1 MNITIELIDFNASIT
16 SFEGRVKKRKSGVVM
31 TVMSVTM
38 CMALDAWADVDAALD
53 AARKSRQ
60 LRLDRLTGGSALLIL
75 TGAVW
80 LMWPSLEAAINGE
93 SGLLEGLGYPLIVI
107 AYGLILQDS
116 ILDNAKARTRV
127 GSFASIAWPVL
138 LMIASL
144 QLSLD
149 EPASAV
155 GCVLIIV
162 VGYSCFQTSSSVLQ
176 GGLDVMRWR
185 AIMTGLGVVGAFSL
199 FVGKIPESM
208 TYEWL
213 ASITS
218 LLLGGG
224 ATAYIWLI
232 GDDQRVMRKLFAKRL
247 DGLEIRLLE
256 LKAQGSAVD
265 QAASLVMTAKEEG
278 HIDPGYGMK
287 LLDEAEEDIERTL
300 SLSGDVEIIQEDAIQ
315 AIEKAESIAPAAK
328 RPRKSFDMGAREV
341 KLGSLREGE
350 MLFRQSKKLAQ
361 DIIEW
366 WALAEQAIAEASR
379 LLSDNN
385 AESIQHLKELLSDAR
400 KKLAAE
406 APREAYEFAS
416 VIPQQIL
423 ADEDA
428 QGRAFESVK
437 EAQRQLEQT
446 DGLDTTELL
455 QRLQHA
461 EDAIDAGNPS
471 QAIGL
476 ADGVVR
482 TIEAER
488 TAMDNVRRALKQRKK
503 LVEQYKKRDDKELWD
518 LRLSGIEE
526 AADSK
531 QWSQAKSLLDAMTTD
546 LDNEGQA
553 SDEALELYDFVTEE
567 WKVLRNQCDTNGIS
581 VEDEIRRK
589 CERAI
594 ALAAES
600 LASGRVEDC
609 LKHLSEADTFMEK
622 LRRRI

>member
-16 SFEGRVKKRKSGVVM
+16 SFEGRVKKRKSGVVI

-149 EPASAV
+149 EPASAI

-232 GDDQRVMRKLFAKRL
+232 GDDQRVMRKHFAKRL
-247 DGLEIRLLE
+247 DSLEIRLLE

-379 LLSDNN
+379 LLSDND
-385 AESIQHLKELLSDAR
+385 AESVQHLKELLSDAR
-400 KKLAAE
+400 KKLVAE

-488 TAMDNVRRALKQRKK
+488 NAMDNVRRALKQRKK
-503 LVEQYKKRDDKELWD
+503 LVEQYKKRDDKDLWD

-589 CERAI
+589 CEQAI
-594 ALAAES
+594 ALAADS

>member
-16 SFEGRVKKRKSGVVM
+16 SFEGRVKKRKSGVVI

-80 LMWPSLEAAINGE
+80 LMWPSLEAAMNGE

-149 EPASAV
+149 EPASAI

-232 GDDQRVMRKLFAKRL
+232 GDDQRVMRKHFAKRL
-247 DGLEIRLLE
+247 DSLEIRLLE

-379 LLSDNN
+379 LLSDND
-385 AESIQHLKELLSDAR
+385 AESVQHLKELLSDAR
-400 KKLAAE
+400 KKLVAE

-503 LVEQYKKRDDKELWD
+503 LVEQYKKRDDKDLWD

-589 CERAI
+589 CEQAI

>member
-1 MNITIELIDFNASIT
+1 
-16 SFEGRVKKRKSGVVM
+16 
-31 TVMSVTM
+31 
-38 CMALDAWADVDAALD
+38 MALDAWADVDEAIN

-60 LRLDRLTGGSALLIL
+60 QRLDRLTGGSALLIL
-75 TGAVW
+75 SGAVW
-80 LMWPSLEAAINGE
+80 LMWPSLEAAVKGE
-93 SGLLEGLGYPLIVI
+93 PGLLEGLGYPLLVI

-116 ILDNAKARTRV
+116 IIDNAKARTRV

-138 LMIASL
+138 LMIASQ
-144 QLSLD
+144 QLNLNDSGTALG
-149 EPASAV
+149 S
-155 GCVLIIV
+155 GLIIV
-162 VGYSCFQTSSSVLQ
+162 VGYACFRTSSSVLR

-185 AIMTGLGVVGAFSL
+185 AIMTGLGVVAAFSL

-213 ASITS
+213 ASISS
-218 LLLGGG
+218 LLLGGI
-224 ATAYIWLI
+224 ATGYIWLV
-232 GDDQRVMRKLFAKRL
+232 GDDQRVKRKQFSKRL

-287 LLDEAEEDIERTL
+287 LLDEAEEDIERSL

-315 AIEKAESIAPAAK
+315 AIEKAESIAPTAK
-328 RPRKSFDMGAREV
+328 RPRKSFEMGAREV

-350 MLFRQSKKLAQ
+350 MLFRQAKKLAQ

-366 WALAEQAIAEASR
+366 WAMAEQAIAEASR
-379 LLSDNN
+379 LLSDND
-385 AESIQHLKELLSDAR
+385 AESVQHLRELLSDAR
-400 KKLAAE
+400 KKLTVE

-416 VIPQQIL
+416 VIPQQLL

-446 DGLDTTELL
+446 DGLDTTELV

-461 EDAIDAGNPS
+461 EDAIEAGNPS

-482 TIEAER
+482 AIETER
-488 TAMDNVRRALKQRKK
+488 SAMDNVRRALKQRKK
-503 LVEQYKKRDDKELWD
+503 LIEQYKERDDKEQWD
-518 LRLSGIEE
+518 KRLSQLEE
-526 AADSK
+526 AADRK
-531 QWSQAKSLLDAMTTD
+531 QWSHAKSLLDAMTTD

-553 SDEALELYDFVTEE
+553 SDEALELYDFVSEE
-567 WKVLRNQCDTNGIS
+567 WQVLRNQCDANGIS
-581 VEDEIRRK
+581 IEDEVRRD
-589 CERAI
+589 CEQAI

-600 LASGRVEDC
+600 LAGGRVEDC
-609 LKHLSEADTFMEK
+609 LKHLSEADTCMEK

>member
-16 SFEGRVKKRKSGVVM
+16 SFEGRVKKRKSGVVI

-149 EPASAV
+149 EPASV
-155 GCVLIIV
+155 IGCVLIIV

-232 GDDQRVMRKLFAKRL
+232 GDDQRVMRKHFAKRL
-247 DGLEIRLLE
+247 DSLEIRLLE

-379 LLSDNN
+379 LLSDND
-385 AESIQHLKELLSDAR
+385 AESVQHLKELLSDAR
-400 KKLAAE
+400 KKLVAE

-488 TAMDNVRRALKQRKK
+488 NAMDNVRRALKQRKK
-503 LVEQYKKRDDKELWD
+503 LVEQYKKRDDKDLWD

-589 CERAI
+589 CEQAI

>member
-1 MNITIELIDFNASIT
+1 
-16 SFEGRVKKRKSGVVM
+16 
-31 TVMSVTM
+31 
-38 CMALDAWADVDAALD
+38 MAIDAWADVDAALD

-60 LRLDRLTGGSALLIL
+60 QQLDRLTSGSALLIL

-80 LMWPSLEAAINGE
+80 LLWPSLQSAIKGE
-93 SGLLEGLGYPLIVI
+93 SGLLEGLGYPLVVI

-116 ILDNAKARTRV
+116 ILDNPKARTRV
-127 GSFASIAWPVL
+127 GSFACIAWPVL
-138 LMIASL
+138 LMIASQHL
-144 QLSLD
+144 N
-149 EPASAV
+149 PNNPTSAL
-155 GCVLIIV
+155 GSGFFIIV
-162 VGYSCFQTSSSVLQ
+162 AYACFQTSSTVLR

-185 AIMTGLGVVGAFSL
+185 AIMTGLGVIAAFSL
-199 FVGKIPESM
+199 FIGQIPESM

-213 ASITS
+213 ASISS
-218 LLLGGG
+218 LLLGGIVTG
-224 ATAYIWLI
+224 YIWFV
-232 GDDQRVMRKLFAKRL
+232 GDDQRAERKHFAKRL
-247 DGLEIRLLE
+247 DGLEVRLLE

-278 HIDPGYGMK
+278 HIDPSYGIK

-300 SLSGDVEIIQEDAIQ
+300 SLTGDVEVIQEDAIQ
-315 AIEKAESIAPAAK
+315 AIEKAESIAPTAK

-366 WALAEQAIAEASR
+366 WGMAEKAIAEASH
-379 LLSDNN
+379 LLTGND
-385 AESIQHLKELLSDAR
+385 AESVQHLKELLSDAR
-400 KKLAAE
+400 KKLSAE
-406 APREAYEFAS
+406 APREAYEFAC

-423 ADEDA
+423 ADEES

-446 DGLDTTELL
+446 DGLDTTEMVE
-455 QRLQHA
+455 RLRHA
-461 EDAIDAGNPS
+461 EEAIEKGNPS

-482 TIEAER
+482 TIESER

-503 LVEQYKKRDDKELWD
+503 LVEQYKDRDDKDQWD
-518 LRLSGIEE
+518 QRLSRIEE
-526 AADSK
+526 AADLK
-531 QWSQAKSLLDAMTTD
+531 QWSQSKSLLDAMTTD

-553 SDEALELYDFVTEE
+553 SDEALELYDFVSEE
-567 WKVLRNQCDTNGIS
+567 WQVLRNQCDTNGIS
-581 VEDEIRRK
+581 IEDEVRRN
-589 CERAI
+589 CEQAI

-609 LKHLSEADTFMEK
+609 LKHLSEADTSMEK

>member
-1 MNITIELIDFNASIT
+1 
-16 SFEGRVKKRKSGVVM
+16 
-31 TVMSVTM
+31 MSVTM

-53 AARKSRQ
+53 DARKSRK

-75 TGAVW
+75 AGAVW

-127 GSFASIAWPVL
+127 GSFASIAWPAL

-149 EPASAV
+149 EPASAF

-162 VGYSCFQTSSSVLQ
+162 VGYSCFQTSNSVLQ

-185 AIMTGLGVVGAFSL
+185 AIMTGLGVVAAFSL

-232 GDDQRVMRKLFAKRL
+232 GDDQRVMRKHFAKRL
-247 DGLEIRLLE
+247 DSLEIRLLE

-379 LLSDNN
+379 LLSDND
-385 AESIQHLKELLSDAR
+385 AESVQHLKELLSDAR
-400 KKLAAE
+400 KKLVAE

-503 LVEQYKKRDDKELWD
+503 LVEQYKKRDDKDLWD

-589 CERAI
+589 CEQAI

>member
-1 MNITIELIDFNASIT
+1 
-16 SFEGRVKKRKSGVVM
+16 
-31 TVMSVTM
+31 
-38 CMALDAWADVDAALD
+38 MALDAWADVDAALE

-60 LRLDRLTGGSALLIL
+60 QRLDRLTNGSALLIL
-75 TGAVW
+75 AGAVW
-80 LMWPSLEAAINGE
+80 LMWPSLESAVKGE

-116 ILDNAKARTRV
+116 ILENGKARTRV

-138 LMIASL
+138 LMIASQ

-149 EPASAV
+149 DPVSAL
-155 GCVLIIV
+155 GCAFIIV
-162 VGYSCFQTSSSVLQ
+162 VGYSCFQTSSTVLR

-185 AIMTGLGVVGAFSL
+185 AIMTGLGVVAAFSL
-199 FVGKIPESM
+199 FVGRIPESM

-218 LLLGGG
+218 LLAGGI
-224 ATAYIWLI
+224 ATGYIWLV
-232 GDDQRVMRKLFAKRL
+232 GDDQRVNRKQFAKRL
-247 DGLEIRLLE
+247 DGLETRLLE

-300 SLSGDVEIIQEDAIQ
+300 SLSGDVEIIQADAKQ

-361 DIIEW
+361 EIIEW
-366 WALAEQAIAEASR
+366 WTIAEQAIAEASR
-379 LLSDNN
+379 LLSDND
-385 AESIQHLKELLSDAR
+385 AESVQHLKELLSDAR
-400 KKLAAE
+400 KRLAAE
-406 APREAYEFAS
+406 APREAFEFAS

-446 DGLDTTELL
+446 DGLDTTELV

-482 TIEAER
+482 AIEAER

-503 LVEQYKKRDDKELWD
+503 LVEQYKKRDDKDQWD
-518 LRLSGIEE
+518 LRLTQIEE
-526 AADSK
+526 AADGK

-553 SDEALELYDFVTEE
+553 SDEALELYDFVSEE

-581 VEDEIRRK
+581 IEDEVRRK
-589 CERAI
+589 CEQAI
-594 ALAAES
+594 ALAADS
-600 LASGRVEDC
+600 LAGGRVEDC

>member
-531 QWSQAKSLLDAMTTD
+531 RWSQAKSLLDAMTTD

>member
-16 SFEGRVKKRKSGVVM
+16 SFEGRVKKRKSGVVI

-531 QWSQAKSLLDAMTTD
+531 RWSQAKSLLDAMTTD

>member
-16 SFEGRVKKRKSGVVM
+16 SFEGRVKKRKSGVVI

-149 EPASAV
+149 EPASAI

-232 GDDQRVMRKLFAKRL
+232 GDDQRVMRKHFAKRL
-247 DGLEIRLLE
+247 DSLEIRLLE

-379 LLSDNN
+379 LLSDND
-385 AESIQHLKELLSDAR
+385 AESVQHLKELLSDAR
-400 KKLAAE
+400 KKLVAE

-503 LVEQYKKRDDKELWD
+503 LVEQYKKRDDKDLWD

-589 CERAI
+589 CEQAI

>member
-1 MNITIELIDFNASIT
+1 
-16 SFEGRVKKRKSGVVM
+16 M

-531 QWSQAKSLLDAMTTD
+531 RWSQAKSLLDAMTTD

>member
-1 MNITIELIDFNASIT
+1 MNITIELIDFNT
-16 SFEGRVKKRKSGVVM
+16 SRTLHEEHIKETKKRSGYQRDVPDKG
-31 TVMSVTM
+31 
-38 CMALDAWADVDAALD
+38 MALDAWADVDAALN

-60 LRLDRLTGGSALLIL
+60 QRLDRLTGASALLIL

-80 LMWPSLEAAINGE
+80 LMWPSLEAAMKGE
-93 SGLLEGLGYPLIVI
+93 PGLLEGLGYPLLVI
-107 AYGLILQDS
+107 AYGLVLQDS

-138 LMIASL
+138 LMIASQ
-144 QLSLD
+144 QLSLNGS
-149 EPASAV
+149 ESTLGSAM
-155 GCVLIIV
+155 IIV
-162 VGYSCFQTSSSVLQ
+162 VAYACFQTSSSVLR

-185 AIMTGLGVVGAFSL
+185 AIMTGLGVVAAFSL

-213 ASITS
+213 ACISS
-218 LLLGGG
+218 LILGSVTTG
-224 ATAYIWLI
+224 YIWLV
-232 GDDQRVMRKLFAKRL
+232 GDDQRGKRKQFSKRL
-247 DGLEIRLLE
+247 DVLEIRLLE

-287 LLDEAEEDIERTL
+287 LLDEAEEDIERSL

-315 AIEKAESIAPAAK
+315 AIEKAESIAPTAK
-328 RPRKSFDMGAREV
+328 RPRKSYDMGAREV

-366 WALAEQAIAEASR
+366 WAMAEQAIAEASR

-385 AESIQHLKELLSDAR
+385 AESIQHLRELLSDAR
-400 KKLAAE
+400 KKLTAE

-416 VIPQQIL
+416 VIPKQIL

-446 DGLDTTELL
+446 DGLDTTELI

-482 TIEAER
+482 AIEAER
-488 TAMDNVRRALKQRKK
+488 SAMDNVRRALKQRKK
-503 LVEQYKKRDDKELWD
+503 LIEQYKERDDKEQWD
-518 LRLSGIEE
+518 QRLSRLEE
-526 AADSK
+526 AADRE

-553 SDEALELYDFVTEE
+553 SDEALELYDFVSEE
-567 WKVLRNQCDTNGIS
+567 WQVLRNQCDTNGIPI
-581 VEDEIRRK
+581 EDEVRRK
-589 CERAI
+589 CEQAI

-600 LASGRVEDC
+600 LAGGRVEDC
-609 LKHLSEADTFMEK
+609 LKHLSEADTCMEK

>member
-1 MNITIELIDFNASIT
+1 
-16 SFEGRVKKRKSGVVM
+16 
-31 TVMSVTM
+31 
-38 CMALDAWADVDAALD
+38 MALDAWADVDEAIN

-60 LRLDRLTGGSALLIL
+60 QRLDRLTGGSALLIL
-75 TGAVW
+75 SGAVW
-80 LMWPSLEAAINGE
+80 LMWPSLEAAVKGE
-93 SGLLEGLGYPLIVI
+93 PGLLEGLGYPLLVI

-138 LMIASL
+138 LMIASQ
-144 QLSLD
+144 QLNLNDSGTALG
-149 EPASAV
+149 S
-155 GCVLIIV
+155 GLIIV
-162 VGYSCFQTSSSVLQ
+162 VGYACFRTSSSVLR

-185 AIMTGLGVVGAFSL
+185 AIMTGLGVVAAFSL

-213 ASITS
+213 ASISS
-218 LLLGGG
+218 LLLGGI
-224 ATAYIWLI
+224 ATGYIWLV
-232 GDDQRVMRKLFAKRL
+232 GDDQRVKRKQFSKRL

-287 LLDEAEEDIERTL
+287 LLDEAEEDIERSL

-315 AIEKAESIAPAAK
+315 AIEKAESIAPTAK
-328 RPRKSFDMGAREV
+328 RPRKSFEMGAREV

-350 MLFRQSKKLAQ
+350 MLFRQAKKLAQ

-366 WALAEQAIAEASR
+366 WAMAEQAIAEASR
-379 LLSDNN
+379 LLSDND
-385 AESIQHLKELLSDAR
+385 AESVQHLRELLSDAR
-400 KKLAAE
+400 KKLTVE

-416 VIPQQIL
+416 VIPQQLL

-446 DGLDTTELL
+446 DGLDTTELV

-461 EDAIDAGNPS
+461 EDAIEAGNPS

-482 TIEAER
+482 AIETER
-488 TAMDNVRRALKQRKK
+488 SAMDNVRRALKQRKK
-503 LVEQYKKRDDKELWD
+503 LIEQYKERDDKEQWD
-518 LRLSGIEE
+518 KRLSQLEE
-526 AADSK
+526 AADRK
-531 QWSQAKSLLDAMTTD
+531 QWSHAKSLLDAMTTD

-553 SDEALELYDFVTEE
+553 SDEALELYDFVSEE
-567 WKVLRNQCDTNGIS
+567 WQVLRNQCDANGIS
-581 VEDEIRRK
+581 IEDEVRRD
-589 CERAI
+589 CEQAI

-600 LASGRVEDC
+600 LAGGRVEDC
-609 LKHLSEADTFMEK
+609 LKHLSEADTCMEK

>member
-16 SFEGRVKKRKSGVVM
+16 SFEGRVKKRKSGVVI

-149 EPASAV
+149 EPASAI

-232 GDDQRVMRKLFAKRL
+232 GDDQRIMRKHFAKRL
-247 DGLEIRLLE
+247 DSLEIRLLE

-379 LLSDNN
+379 LLSDND
-385 AESIQHLKELLSDAR
+385 AESVQHLKELLSDAR
-400 KKLAAE
+400 KKLVAE

-503 LVEQYKKRDDKELWD
+503 LVEQYKKRDDKDLWD

-589 CERAI
+589 CEQAI

>member
-1 MNITIELIDFNASIT
+1 MNITIELTDFRT
-16 SFEGRVKKRKSGVVM
+16 SLSLHEEYCKETKKRSDYHRDVSDKV
-31 TVMSVTM
+31 
-38 CMALDAWADVDAALD
+38 MALDAWADVDEAIN

-60 LRLDRLTGGSALLIL
+60 QRLDRLTGGSALLIL
-75 TGAVW
+75 SGAVW
-80 LMWPSLEAAINGE
+80 LMWPSLEAAVKGE
-93 SGLLEGLGYPLIVI
+93 PGLLEGLGYPLFVI

-138 LMIASL
+138 LMIASQ
-144 QLSLD
+144 QLNLNDSETALG
-149 EPASAV
+149 S
-155 GCVLIIV
+155 GLIIV
-162 VGYSCFQTSSSVLQ
+162 VGYACFRTSSSVLR

-185 AIMTGLGVVGAFSL
+185 AIMTGLGVVAAFSL

-213 ASITS
+213 ASISS
-218 LLLGGG
+218 LLLGGI
-224 ATAYIWLI
+224 ATGYIWLV
-232 GDDQRVMRKLFAKRL
+232 GDDQRVKRKQFSKRL
-247 DGLEIRLLE
+247 DGFEIRLLE
-256 LKAQGSAVD
+256 LKAKGSAVD

-287 LLDEAEEDIERTL
+287 LLDEAEEDIERSL

-315 AIEKAESIAPAAK
+315 AIEKAESIAPTAK
-328 RPRKSFDMGAREV
+328 RPRKSFEMGAREV

-350 MLFRQSKKLAQ
+350 MLFRQAKKLAQ

-366 WALAEQAIAEASR
+366 WAMAEQAIAEASR
-379 LLSDNN
+379 LLSDND
-385 AESIQHLKELLSDAR
+385 AESVQHLRELLSDAR
-400 KKLAAE
+400 KKLTVE
-406 APREAYEFAS
+406 APREAYEFAT
-416 VIPQQIL
+416 VIPQQLL

-446 DGLDTTELL
+446 DGLDTTELV

-461 EDAIDAGNPS
+461 EDAIEAGNPS

-482 TIEAER
+482 AIETER
-488 TAMDNVRRALKQRKK
+488 SAMDNVRRALKQRKK
-503 LVEQYKKRDDKELWD
+503 LIEQYKERDDKEQWD
-518 LRLSGIEE
+518 KRLSQLEE
-526 AADSK
+526 AADRK
-531 QWSQAKSLLDAMTTD
+531 QWSHAKSLLDAMTTD

-553 SDEALELYDFVTEE
+553 SDEALELYDFVSEE
-567 WKVLRNQCDTNGIS
+567 WQVLRNQCDTNGIS
-581 VEDEIRRK
+581 IEDEVRRD
-589 CERAI
+589 CEQAI

-600 LASGRVEDC
+600 LAGGRVEDC
-609 LKHLSEADTFMEK
+609 LKHLSKADTCMEK

>member
-1 MNITIELIDFNASIT
+1 
-16 SFEGRVKKRKSGVVM
+16 
-31 TVMSVTM
+31 
-38 CMALDAWADVDAALD
+38 MALDAWADVDEAIN

-60 LRLDRLTGGSALLIL
+60 QRLDRLTGGSALLIL
-75 TGAVW
+75 SGAVW
-80 LMWPSLEAAINGE
+80 LMWPSLEAAVKGE
-93 SGLLEGLGYPLIVI
+93 PGLLEGLGYPLLVI

-138 LMIASL
+138 LMIASQ
-144 QLSLD
+144 QLNLNDSGTALG
-149 EPASAV
+149 S
-155 GCVLIIV
+155 GLIIV
-162 VGYSCFQTSSSVLQ
+162 VGYACFRTSSSVLR
-176 GGLDVMRWR
+176 GGLDVMRRR
-185 AIMTGLGVVGAFSL
+185 AIMTGLGVVAAFSL

-213 ASITS
+213 ASISS
-218 LLLGGG
+218 LLLGGI
-224 ATAYIWLI
+224 ATGYIWLV
-232 GDDQRVMRKLFAKRL
+232 GDDQRVKRKQFSKRL

-287 LLDEAEEDIERTL
+287 LLDEAEEDIERSL

-315 AIEKAESIAPAAK
+315 AIEKAESIAPTAK
-328 RPRKSFDMGAREV
+328 RPRKSFEMGAREV

-350 MLFRQSKKLAQ
+350 MLFRQAKKLAQ

-366 WALAEQAIAEASR
+366 WAMAEQAIAEASR
-379 LLSDNN
+379 LLSDND
-385 AESIQHLKELLSDAR
+385 AESVQHLRELLSDAR
-400 KKLAAE
+400 KKLTVE

-416 VIPQQIL
+416 VIPQQLL

-446 DGLDTTELL
+446 DGLDTTELV

-461 EDAIDAGNPS
+461 EDAIEAGNPS

-482 TIEAER
+482 AIETER
-488 TAMDNVRRALKQRKK
+488 SAMDNVRRALKQRKK
-503 LVEQYKKRDDKELWD
+503 LIEQYKERDDKEQWD
-518 LRLSGIEE
+518 KRLSQLEE
-526 AADSK
+526 AADRK
-531 QWSQAKSLLDAMTTD
+531 QWSHAKSLLDAMTTD

-553 SDEALELYDFVTEE
+553 SDEALELYDFVSEE
-567 WKVLRNQCDTNGIS
+567 WQVLRNQCDANGIS
-581 VEDEIRRK
+581 IEDEVRRD
-589 CERAI
+589 CEQAI

-600 LASGRVEDC
+600 LAGGRVEDC
-609 LKHLSEADTFMEK
+609 LKHLSEADTCMEK

>member
-16 SFEGRVKKRKSGVVM
+16 SFEGRVKKRKSGVVI

-149 EPASAV
+149 EPASV
-155 GCVLIIV
+155 IGCVLIIV

-232 GDDQRVMRKLFAKRL
+232 GDDQRVMRKHFAKRL
-247 DGLEIRLLE
+247 DSLEIRLLE

-379 LLSDNN
+379 LLSDND
-385 AESIQHLKELLSDAR
+385 AESVQHLKELLSDAR
-400 KKLAAE
+400 KKLVAE

-503 LVEQYKKRDDKELWD
+503 LVEQYKKRDDKDLWD

-589 CERAI
+589 CEQAI

>member
-1 MNITIELIDFNASIT
+1 M
-16 SFEGRVKKRKSGVVM
+16 
-31 TVMSVTM
+31 
-38 CMALDAWADVDAALD
+38 
-53 AARKSRQ
+53 
-60 LRLDRLTGGSALLIL
+60 
-75 TGAVW
+75 
-80 LMWPSLEAAINGE
+80 
-93 SGLLEGLGYPLIVI
+93 
-107 AYGLILQDS
+107 
-116 ILDNAKARTRV
+116 
-127 GSFASIAWPVL
+127 
-138 LMIASL
+138 
-144 QLSLD
+144 
-149 EPASAV
+149 
-155 GCVLIIV
+155 
-162 VGYSCFQTSSSVLQ
+162 
-176 GGLDVMRWR
+176 
-185 AIMTGLGVVGAFSL
+185 
-199 FVGKIPESM
+199 
-208 TYEWL
+208 
-213 ASITS
+213 
-218 LLLGGG
+218 
-224 ATAYIWLI
+224 
-232 GDDQRVMRKLFAKRL
+232 
-247 DGLEIRLLE
+247 
-256 LKAQGSAVD
+256 
-265 QAASLVMTAKEEG
+265 
-278 HIDPGYGMK
+278 
-287 LLDEAEEDIERTL
+287 
-300 SLSGDVEIIQEDAIQ
+300 EIIQEDAIQ

-379 LLSDNN
+379 LLSDND
-385 AESIQHLKELLSDAR
+385 AESVQHLKELLSDAR
-400 KKLAAE
+400 KKLVAE

-503 LVEQYKKRDDKELWD
+503 LVEQYKKRDDKDLWD

-589 CERAI
+589 CEQAI

>member
-1 MNITIELIDFNASIT
+1 
-16 SFEGRVKKRKSGVVM
+16 
-31 TVMSVTM
+31 
-38 CMALDAWADVDAALD
+38 MALDAWADVDEAIN

-60 LRLDRLTGGSALLIL
+60 QRLDRLTGGSALLIL
-75 TGAVW
+75 SGAVW
-80 LMWPSLEAAINGE
+80 LMWPSLEAAVKGE
-93 SGLLEGLGYPLIVI
+93 PGLLEGLGYPLLVI

-116 ILDNAKARTRV
+116 IIDNAKARTRV

-138 LMIASL
+138 LMIASQ
-144 QLSLD
+144 QLNLNDSGTALG
-149 EPASAV
+149 S
-155 GCVLIIV
+155 GLIIV
-162 VGYSCFQTSSSVLQ
+162 VGYACFRTSSSVLR

-185 AIMTGLGVVGAFSL
+185 AIMTGLGVVAAFSL

-213 ASITS
+213 ASISS
-218 LLLGGG
+218 LLLGGI
-224 ATAYIWLI
+224 ATGYIWLV
-232 GDDQRVMRKLFAKRL
+232 GDDQRVKRKQFSKRL

-287 LLDEAEEDIERTL
+287 LLDEAEEDIERSL

-315 AIEKAESIAPAAK
+315 AIEKAESIAPTAK
-328 RPRKSFDMGAREV
+328 RPRKSFEMGAREV

-350 MLFRQSKKLAQ
+350 MLFRQAKKLAQ

-366 WALAEQAIAEASR
+366 WAMAEQAIAEASR
-379 LLSDNN
+379 LLSDND
-385 AESIQHLKELLSDAR
+385 AESVQHLRELLSDAR
-400 KKLAAE
+400 KKLTVE

-416 VIPQQIL
+416 VIPQQLL

-446 DGLDTTELL
+446 DGLDTTELV

-461 EDAIDAGNPS
+461 EEAIEAGNPS

-482 TIEAER
+482 AIETER

-503 LVEQYKKRDDKELWD
+503 LIEQYKERDDKDQWD
-518 LRLSGIEE
+518 KRLSQLED
-526 AADSK
+526 AADRK
-531 QWSQAKSLLDAMTTD
+531 QWSHAKSLLDAMTTD

-553 SDEALELYDFVTEE
+553 SDEALELYDFVSEE
-567 WKVLRNQCDTNGIS
+567 WQVLRNQCDANGIS
-581 VEDEIRRK
+581 IEDEVRRD
-589 CERAI
+589 CEQAI

-600 LASGRVEDC
+600 LAGGRVEDC
-609 LKHLSEADTFMEK
+609 LKHLSEADTCMEK

>member
-16 SFEGRVKKRKSGVVM
+16 SFEGRVKKRKSGVVI

-127 GSFASIAWPVL
+127 GSFASIAWPAL

-149 EPASAV
+149 EPASAI

-185 AIMTGLGVVGAFSL
+185 AIMTGLGVVAAFSL

-232 GDDQRVMRKLFAKRL
+232 GDDQRVKRKHFAKRL

-265 QAASLVMTAKEEG
+265 QASSLVMTAKEEG

-379 LLSDNN
+379 LLSDND
-385 AESIQHLKELLSDAR
+385 AESVQHLKELLSDAR
-400 KKLAAE
+400 KKLVAE

-503 LVEQYKKRDDKELWD
+503 LVEQYKKRDDKDLWD
-518 LRLSGIEE
+518 LRLSDIEE

-531 QWSQAKSLLDAMTTD
+531 QWSQAQSLLDAMTTD

-589 CERAI
+589 CEQAI